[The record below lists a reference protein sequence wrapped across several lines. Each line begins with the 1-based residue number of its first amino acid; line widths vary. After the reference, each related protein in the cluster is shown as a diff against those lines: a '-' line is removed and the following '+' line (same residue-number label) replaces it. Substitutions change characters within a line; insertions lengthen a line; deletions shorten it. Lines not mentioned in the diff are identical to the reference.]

1 MSLFIDNEFNKV
13 KHRYDLHSPKQLVSD
28 AGIQLLDLELDDAT
42 GGFTVTNNRCST
54 IVINSNWDENYLD
67 FVILHEYAH
76 IRLHDG
82 SSTPFYRHTG
92 TDINIPKMER
102 EANELAMK
110 LLIGMQ
116 DRDEIM
122 LLTKYQITDYLGIS
136 EKLSEFITS

>member
-1 MSLFIDNEFNKV
+1 
-13 KHRYDLHSPKQLVSD
+13 
-28 AGIQLLDLELDDAT
+28 
-42 GGFTVTNNRCST
+42 
-54 IVINSNWDENYLD
+54 
-67 FVILHEYAH
+67 
-76 IRLHDG
+76 
-82 SSTPFYRHTG
+82 
-92 TDINIPKMER
+92 DINIPKMER